1 MSLWKW
7 ISAKGKSNPE
17 KTAQIL
23 GLSIFVFLLVV
34 AGNMACKK
42 KVVEELVQEEESAGI
57 KEGLNEYEGTVKVG
71 IGKYLFVPE
80 VTGFDIIVQ
89 GQIESGDLSTLVD
102 KEIRGEG
109 IFSANRPS
117 ILVAENIE
125 VKESERE
132 WRTVYTKTE
141 EFALDDYMGQKEREE
156 FQILSDLSYDKKED
170 WEGKEKG
177 KVFGRLEKE
186 TVAEGEEQKD
196 IYRIIVLDE
205 QGKEIAKIA
214 VDTIADFAM
223 YYKNKLRLFED
234 FWFYITIKDTVEWK
248 IRRRTREMFHAEVLF
263 CGIY

>member
-1 MSLWKW
+1 MSFWKW
-7 ISAKGKSNPE
+7 ISTQGKSKPE
-17 KTAQIL
+17 KAAQIL
-23 GLSIFVFLLVV
+23 GLSIFAFLLVAV
-34 AGNMACKK
+34 GNIACQKEA
-42 KVVEELVQEEESAGI
+42 VEELVQEEESTGV
-57 KEGLNEYEGTVKVG
+57 KEGLNEYEGTVEVG
-71 IGKYLFVPE
+71 IGKYLFIPE
-80 VTGFDIIVQ
+80 VEGFDIIVQ

-102 KEIRGEG
+102 KEVRGEG
-109 IFSANRPS
+109 IFSADMPS
-117 ILVAENIE
+117 ILIAQSIE

-132 WRTVYTKTE
+132 WRTVFTKTE
-141 EFALDDYMGQKEREE
+141 EFVPDDYMGQNEREE
-156 FQILSDLSYDKKED
+156 FQILSDLSYDKKEG

-186 TVAEGEEQKD
+186 TVTEGEEQKD

-234 FWFYITIKDTVEWK
+234 FWFYITIKDTIDWS
-248 IRRRTREMFHAEVLF
+248 IRRRTREMFQADVLF